1 MTQNS
6 TLSNS
11 NKNNKMS
18 NLENAMKEL
27 ANQTNDIF
35 IIFYFTAGLLVI
47 LIIFWLLYKINE
59 GRFLSQRQLQNIDNY
74 IENIPNQ
81 VLPPSQFGQRDLG
94 NGFVEYDI
102 ENCIFVQGD
111 VQQYTNRYEVVLIKS
126 SDDEDG
132 RYSSATELSD
142 SFA

>member
-1 MTQNS
+1 
-6 TLSNS
+6 
-11 NKNNKMS
+11 MS
-18 NLENAMKEL
+18 NLETAMKEL

-47 LIIFWLLYKINE
+47 LIISWLLYKINE
-59 GRFLSQRQLQNIDNY
+59 ERFLSQRQLQDIDNY
-74 IENIPNQ
+74 IENGQNQ

-111 VQQYTNRYEVVLIKS
+111 VQQYSNRYEVLLIKS

>member
-1 MTQNS
+1 
-6 TLSNS
+6 
-11 NKNNKMS
+11 MS
-18 NLENAMKEL
+18 NLETAMKEL

-47 LIIFWLLYKINE
+47 LIISWLLYKINE
-59 GRFLSQRQLQNIDNY
+59 ERFLSQRQLQDIDNY
-74 IENIPNQ
+74 IENGQNQ

-111 VQQYTNRYEVVLIKS
+111 VQQYTNRYEVLLIKS

>member
-1 MTQNS
+1 
-6 TLSNS
+6 
-11 NKNNKMS
+11 MS
-18 NLENAMKEL
+18 NLETAMKEL

-59 GRFLSQRQLQNIDNY
+59 ERFLSQRQLQNIDNY
-74 IENIPNQ
+74 IANGQNQ
-81 VLPPSQFGQRDLG
+81 VLPTSQFGQRDLG

-111 VQQYTNRYEVVLIKS
+111 VQRYTNRYEVLLIKS

>member
-1 MTQNS
+1 
-6 TLSNS
+6 
-11 NKNNKMS
+11 MS
-18 NLENAMKEL
+18 NLETAMKEL

-47 LIIFWLLYKINE
+47 LIISWLLFKINE
-59 GRFLSQRQLQNIDNY
+59 ERFLSQRQLQNIDNY
-74 IENIPNQ
+74 IENGQNQ

-94 NGFVEYDI
+94 NGFVEYEI

-111 VQQYTNRYEVVLIKS
+111 VQQYSNRYEVLLIKS